1 MPRQY
6 NTLGRRI
13 LAVLAEGGP
22 RKHAI
27 LRVIAGGEQRLQA
40 ALERLRGTRSIRS
53 FHRQGGIH
61 YALAKPRKA

>member
-13 LAVLAEGGP
+13 LAMLKEGGA
-22 RKHAI
+22 RKHNV
-27 LRVIAGGEQRLQA
+27 LRAIAGSEERLQA
-40 ALERLRGTRSIRS
+40 ALQRLRSAGSIES

>member
-22 RKHAI
+22 RKHSV
-27 LRVIAGGEQRLQA
+27 LEGLAGSA
-40 ALERLRGTRSIRS
+40 ERLKPVIDRLIDSGSIVRRR
-53 FHRQGGIH
+53 RQGGIH
-61 YALAKPRKA
+61 YALVPKRT